1 MGGRKVLTA
10 GIVIAAAGAILGG
23 MAGGAWLPLHY
34 VGKPLATLLILGV
47 AATAV
52 DADRRYRR
60 WIVLGL
66 VFSLMGD
73 VWLMLPGDY
82 FVAGLI
88 AFLLAHLAYI
98 SAFLPGLHR
107 RAALP
112 AALCLAAYAVG
123 YVWLLWPY
131 LPAALRLPV
140 LVYVGVLALMA
151 IAALGRRLQQPV
163 RGASRDSSGRAALG
177 GVLFIASDSVLAW
190 DRFTGGVPLAL
201 LLVLSTYYLAQ
212 WCIACSVSASAN
224 RPR

>member
-88 AFLLAHLAYI
+88 AFLLAHLAI
-98 SAFLPGLHR
+98 SAPSCRGCIGAR
-107 RAALP
+107 RCRRRCA
-112 AALCLAAYAVG
+112 
-123 YVWLLWPY
+123 WLRTRWGMCGCCGPIC
-131 LPAALRLPV
+131 PLRCDC
-140 LVYVGVLALMA
+140 
-151 IAALGRRLQQPV
+151 RC
-163 RGASRDSSGRAALG
+163 
-177 GVLFIASDSVLAW
+177 W
-190 DRFTGGVPLAL
+190 FTWGC
-201 LLVLSTYYLAQ
+201 
-212 WCIACSVSASAN
+212 W
-224 RPR
+224 R